1 MASLVAELILRSDGL
16 RGGQDYHNTMLLTG
30 AKSLSYPSTESQQSN
45 SNIIKSRRSSIK
57 LTHKKC
63 YIWQTA
69 ETETIWGGL
78 GTVKHLHLTNPT
90 QQLTVLYQPWY
101 HRCLTPV
108 RCQFSLCV
116 FVFLL
121 SSRYRNSQSCFY
133 TTSKLWKL
141 EEFEVKYVRA
151 AYHYYYWQ
159 RVFIWSKSPQTKLH
173 SWTLHSQLVLI
184 RTSQARS
191 YLGQHYNKAFI
202 SYNFIIWG

>member
-1 MASLVAELILRSDGL
+1 
-16 RGGQDYHNTMLLTG
+16 ML
-30 AKSLSYPSTESQQSN
+30 Y
-45 SNIIKSRRSSIK
+45 
-57 LTHKKC
+57 
-63 YIWQTA
+63 
-69 ETETIWGGL
+69 
-78 GTVKHLHLTNPT
+78 LTNSWDWDYLRRTGHCETSSLDKSYSAVDSP
-90 QQLTVLYQPWY
+90 LSAVY